1 MKQLDTV
8 AIIGVGL
15 IGGSIGLALRQ
26 RGLARTVVGIGRTAS
41 RLRIADE
48 IGAVSW
54 TTSDVARGVADADL
68 IVVCTP
74 VEMVADYVR
83 QASRACRSDALITD
97 AGSTKGEIC
106 RSLAGGLSGR
116 GTFVGSHP
124 MAGSEKSGP
133 EFADPNLFED
143 CVTVVTPL
151 DGSAQDSVGYVEAFW
166 RSLGARVLR
175 MSPEE
180 HDRAVAEIS
189 HLPHLVASALAACA
203 DPLDLVLA
211 ATGWRDTTR
220 VASGDVELWRQ
231 IFTENR
237 CHVLQSLAKFEKV
250 LSAFRHA
257 LERNDAAELRR
268 LLDAGKRNRDTL
280 TS

>member
-15 IGGSIGLALRQ
+15 IGGSIGLTLRQ
-26 RGLARTVVGIGRTAS
+26 RALARTVVGIGRTAS
-41 RLRIADE
+41 RLRIAEE

-54 TTSDVARGVADADL
+54 ATSDVRRGVADADL

-74 VEMVADYVR
+74 VGLVVDHVR
-83 QASRACRSDALITD
+83 QVRLTGRPSALITD
-97 AGSTKGEIC
+97 AGSTKGNIC
-106 RSLAGGLSGR
+106 RSLETSADGH

-133 EFADPNLFED
+133 EFADPNLFEG
-143 CVTVVTPL
+143 CVTVVTPTASSPETRVAEL
-151 DGSAQDSVGYVEAFW
+151 EEFW
-166 RSLGARVLR
+166 RLLGARVLR
-175 MSPEE
+175 MAPDE

-189 HLPHLVASALAACA
+189 HLPHLLASALAACV
-203 DPLDLVLA
+203 DPRDLVLA

-231 IFTENR
+231 IFAENR

-250 LSAFRHA
+250 LSAFRLA
-257 LERNDAAELRR
+257 LEGNDSAELGR
-268 LLDAGKRNRDTL
+268 LLDVGKRNRDTL
-280 TS
+280 AS

>member
-41 RLRIADE
+41 RLRIAE
-48 IGAVSW
+48 QVGAVSW
-54 TTSDVARGVADADL
+54 ATSDVSRGAADADL

-74 VEMVADYVR
+74 VGHVADYVR
-83 QASRACRSDALITD
+83 QVSRACRADALITD

-106 RSLAGGLSGR
+106 RSLAGKLGGR

-151 DGSAQDSVGYVEAFW
+151 EDSAKESVERVEAFW

-175 MSPEE
+175 MPPEE

-189 HLPHLVASALAACA
+189 HLPHLVASALAACVEQA
-203 DPLDLVLA
+203 DLVLA

-220 VASGDVELWRQ
+220 IASGDVELWRQ

-250 LSAFRHA
+250 LSAFRQA
-257 LERNDAAELRR
+257 LEGNDQAELRR
-268 LLDAGKRNRDTL
+268 LLDAGKCKRDTL
-280 TS
+280 AS